1 MRLVLDQLFERHEK
15 ADLLPVIDDPV
26 ALAELRVRVADS
38 LVPAQAMRIPV
49 GDRGDNLLL
58 ALIALRLKF
67 DRAEASAKLEK
78 NIAFRLEA
86 NQS

>member
-15 ADLLPVIDDPV
+15 ADLFPVIDDPL
-26 ALAELRVRVADS
+26 ALAELRANVVDS
-38 LVPAQAMRIPV
+38 LDPAQAMRIPV

-67 DRAEASAKLEK
+67 DRDDAFAKLEK
-78 NIAFRLEA
+78 NIAFRLEV
-86 NQS
+86 NQP